1 MYRVA
6 VAMDSS
12 RNRAGS
18 RPGEPALAQGASALA
33 RPHLLRGELHR
44 LDNVLVAGAA
54 AEIAGERA
62 ADLGVAGA
70 GVVTKQLDRRQD
82 HPRRAITA
90 LQPVLFPE
98 AFLNRMEP
106 AAGGRFPGQAL
117 DGGDVGAAAWTASTV
132 HDFTALPSSS

>member
-1 MYRVA
+1 MYRIA

-12 RNRAGS
+12 RNRAGG

-62 ADLGVAGA
+62 ADLGLAGA
-70 GVVTKQLDRRQD
+70 GIVTKQLDRRQD

-98 AFLNRMEP
+98 AFLNRLEP
-106 AAGGRFPGQAL
+106 AP
-117 DGGDVGAAAWTASTV
+117 AAASPSRPSTV
-132 HDFTALPSSS
+132 VTLE